1 MFLDYKKIFFDK
13 LIIFFIICVFFIGI
27 FNLISVIVDNNIIK
41 LWKEFYILFLLLII
55 ILIRNKQIYI
65 KLKYNNIILILILMY
80 YFVIE
85 IIYNLI
91 IDIPITFIAY
101 QIKNDFFPL
110 IFGIIIYIYIY
121 NLGNNDYINFLRKIA
136 KLVIILGAINAVAV
150 ILEHIFVENFLSL
163 LGINFGNWG
172 SSSGVKIITTGDTV
186 RPIGF
191 QTSFDQVGSLL
202 LFCYILLKENKLN
215 IIKNKCIDYLLSVIF
230 VIGIYLS
237 TYATAMLG
245 LIFYILIKYSE
256 KLLIKLKF
264 NMMLRCTIIWFFL
277 ICVFFALFMSTHE
290 LTIYEFI
297 AKINPMKAYNSI
309 FTRISQHWEILNN
322 MDSIISLFLGVGFG
336 VNGAYGAYG
345 IESVF
350 AKKTQLATDSTY
362 IYLISNY
369 GIIGMIIFVMIFSI
383 LILYFMN
390 KNKDVF
396 GLKYFCIY
404 VLVIMFFY
412 NNIIASFTNSL
423 ILILFIILNFRL
435 VKRN

>member
-13 LIIFFIICVFFIGI
+13 LIMFFIICVFFIGI

-41 LWKEFYILFLLLII
+41 LWKEFYILFLLFII
-55 ILIRNKQIYI
+55 ILIKNKQIYI
-65 KLKYNNIILILILMY
+65 KIKYDNIILILILIY

-85 IIYNLI
+85 IIYNII

-110 IFGIIIYIYIY
+110 IFGIIVYIYIY
-121 NLGNNDYINFLRKIA
+121 NLENNNYINFLRKIT

-150 ILEHIFVENFLSL
+150 ILEYIFIENFLSL
-163 LGINFGNWG
+163 LGINFGDWG
-172 SSSGVKIITTGDTV
+172 SSSGVKVITTGDTV

-191 QTSFDQVGSLL
+191 QTSFAQVGSLL
-202 LFCYILLKENKLN
+202 LFCYIILKENKLN
-215 IIKNKCIDYLLSVIF
+215 VIKNKFVNYSLSIIF
-230 VIGIYLS
+230 IIGIYLS
-237 TYATAMLG
+237 TYATAMIG
-245 LIFYILIKYSE
+245 FVFYMFIKYSE
-256 KLLIKLKF
+256 KLFVKLKF
-264 NMMLRCTIIWFFL
+264 NMILRCIIVCFFL
-277 ICVFFALFMSTHE
+277 ICVFFILFMSTHE

-297 AKINPMKAYNSI
+297 AQIDPMKAYNSI

-322 MDSIISLFLGVGFG
+322 MDSITSLFLGVGFG
-336 VNGAYGAYG
+336 VNGAYG

-350 AKKTQLATDSTY
+350 AKKTQIATDSAY